1 VKRFL
6 PWVFLLAL
14 LVVLQS
20 VMGRHLEVYHVKPDF
35 FLISVLLV
43 AMRRGSTPAALWGA
57 VLGLVQDVL
66 SGGVIGLNFLTK
78 PAAGYAV
85 GLLRARLDF
94 DNPNTQTLVT
104 LSAAAA
110 EGLAL
115 AVLLNA
121 YHPAKPVT
129 WSLYSFV
136 LPGAVYNGLL
146 VPLLL
151 AAGGLAGRWQ
161 EEWRRRS
168 SRLAE

>member
-6 PWVFLLAL
+6 PWAFLLAF

-20 VMGRHLEVYHVKPDF
+20 VMGRHLEIYHVKPDF
-35 FLISVLLV
+35 FLISVILV
-43 AMRRGSTPAALWGA
+43 AMGRGSGPATLWGA

-78 PAAGYAV
+78 PAVGYAV
-85 GLLRARLDF
+85 GLLRGRLDF
-94 DNPNTQTLVT
+94 DNPNTQTLAT

-110 EGLAL
+110 EGLVL
-115 AVLLNA
+115 AVLLSA
-121 YHPAKPVT
+121 YHPSKPVG

-146 VPLLL
+146 VPLLI
-151 AAGGLAGRWQ
+151 AAGGLAVRWR

-168 SRLAE
+168 SRMAE